1 MSRGT
6 ARLDDKT
13 LGSCSVHG
21 NNIGGKIVSASG
33 DTTVNGRG
41 VARLDDKVKAD
52 CGHEA
57 IIITASP
64 NTSAN
69 NRGIARL
76 DDKVGDSPYTGRI
89 ITASPNDF
97 TN

>member
-13 LGSCSVHG
+13 LGSCSIHG
-21 NNIGGKIVSASG
+21 ENIGGKIITASG
-33 DTTVNGRG
+33 DITVNSRG
-41 VARLDDKVKAD
+41 IARLGDKVKAD

-57 IIITASP
+57 IIITAS
-64 NTSAN
+64 SDKIAN
-69 NRGIARL
+69 NRGVARL
-76 DDKVGDSPYTGRI
+76 NDQVGNSPYTGKI
-89 ITASPNDF
+89 ITASSDDF

>member
-13 LGSCSVHG
+13 TGSCSVHG
-21 NNIGGKIVSASG
+21 DNIGGRIITASG
-33 DTTVNGRG
+33 DTIVNSRG
-41 VARLDDKVKAD
+41 VARLGDKVKAD

-57 IIITASP
+57 VIITASP
-64 NTSAN
+64 NITAN
-69 NRGIARL
+69 NRGVARL
-76 DDKVGDSPYTGRI
+76 NDQVGNSPYTGRI